1 MTLAELWD
9 DWRFSIVLS
18 SFFWGAWGLFGKIA
32 VTRLGW
38 PTAMMLGWLA
48 GIVAVGP
55 FIAQG
60 FRWPGFL
67 AAWPAWGYGLGG
79 SLGAVLLTRA
89 LSKGPALSVLP
100 MSELWL
106 VVSALLSVL
115 FLGEQF
121 TWRKALGLALVIAG
135 AIILA
140 RE

>member
-1 MTLAELWD
+1 M
-9 DWRFSIVLS
+9 
-18 SFFWGAWGLFGKIA
+18 FGKIA

-38 PTAMMLGWLA
+38 PTAMILGWLA

-60 FRWPGFL
+60 FHWPGFL

-79 SLGAVLLTRA
+79 ALGAVLLTRA
-89 LSKGPALSVLP
+89 LTQGPASAVLP

-106 VVSALLSVL
+106 VVSVALSVL
-115 FLGEQF
+115 FLGEQL
-121 TWRKALGLALVIAG
+121 TWRRVLGLALVIAG
-135 AIILA
+135 AVVLA